1 MATTSSNT
9 CSSLTQSPANVEDRD
24 TQTPSGFVSFSP
36 TTCLELLPQLTQ
48 KQIEFETNYFRSLLG
63 STFEC
68 KESTKKS
75 PSALRNSL
83 TKQLQYDTDRFI
95 INCSEYDSVNDKFAL
110 LLNNAQELIDNIVT
124 AATGAETHKTSVSQ
138 VMDTDDTPVSFLPC
152 TVLSSVEECVKGIQ
166 FRKIGER
173 EVEYFGKVAYP
184 YGNTEHVP
192 KVYPDTP
199 IFKKISSAIT
209 QHDPNFSLDKYTC
222 LVTRYQNGEAFIPAH
237 SDDEHCIVPD
247 SNIYTVSIGAQRTLV
262 CHKTMGPLSEREYE
276 LTDGSVHVMSAASQL
291 CWQHGIPPRK
301 SCNDARVSFTFR
313 LLDGNAKPPPKK
325 HIPPIRENAPLDQPG
340 RKKKVLFLSDSV
352 NRGLNTHLFRGT
364 GLVCIKRPNLFQ
376 LSQNKPPVF
385 VENFR

>member
-1 MATTSSNT
+1 M
-9 CSSLTQSPANVEDRD
+9 
-24 TQTPSGFVSFSP
+24 
-36 TTCLELLPQLTQ
+36 
-48 KQIEFETNYFRSLLG
+48 
-63 STFEC
+63 
-68 KESTKKS
+68 
-75 PSALRNSL
+75 
-83 TKQLQYDTDRFI
+83 
-95 INCSEYDSVNDKFAL
+95 
-110 LLNNAQELIDNIVT
+110 
-124 AATGAETHKTSVSQ
+124 
-138 VMDTDDTPVSFLPC
+138 
-152 TVLSSVEECVKGIQ
+152 
-166 FRKIGER
+166 
-173 EVEYFGKVAYP
+173 EYFGKVAYP

-247 SNIYTVSIGAQRTLV
+247 SNIYTVSIGAKRTLV

-376 LSQNKPPVF
+376 LSQLDKYECEFEHCDYVVISAGINDLSRYGHTSESLSRLLCDKLRYFMCKYPDTVF
-385 VENFR
+385 IFNSVLRTNYDWLNRQVDRFNRSIFDFSLEVYPKNLYFLDTHCRLIKSPSCTLGLGVISPGGNGIHITKQAGSVVQNCLVECLVSLDRDDGTVAGVWALRYGYLRSASAFHASRRQSMRQRRCW